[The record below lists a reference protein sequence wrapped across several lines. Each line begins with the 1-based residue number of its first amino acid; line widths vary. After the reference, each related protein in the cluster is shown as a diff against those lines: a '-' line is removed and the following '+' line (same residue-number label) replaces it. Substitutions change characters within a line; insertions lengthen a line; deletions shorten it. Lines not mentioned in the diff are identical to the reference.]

1 MNITIAGAR
10 YVGLSNAMLITQN
23 YQVIVYDFIPERIE
37 QLNDMIVSNRM
48 IDEMKD
54 VKDKIYTCDLFGDD

>member
-1 MNITIAGAR
+1 MNIIVAGAG
-10 YVGLSNAMLITQN
+10 YVGLPKAMLITQN

-48 IDEMKD
+48 IDEIKD

>member
-1 MNITIAGAR
+1 
-10 YVGLSNAMLITQN
+10 MLITQN

-48 IDEMKD
+48 IDEIKD